1 MNETIDKF
9 LPLERDLFFALNGSE
24 STFWDNVMWAFTG
37 RFVWIPIIVFIL
49 FSLFY
54 KTSWKQALLILLML
68 VVVGALCDQI
78 SSSFLKPFFQRFR
91 PTHHP
96 DYQHLVDIVNDYR
109 GGQFGFVSGHATNSF
124 GIASFLSLV
133 YQRKWLITNVL
144 FFWAIV
150 NSYSRIYLGVHFI
163 SDIIAG
169 ALLGM
174 AIGYLMYKT
183 YRLMQ
188 EKVFKL
194 PSKQSVYTTR
204 QSHILALTIF
214 SYILCI
220 TAFSKFFATLPH

>member
-1 MNETIDKF
+1 MNETIDKL
-9 LPLERDLFFALNGSE
+9 LPLEHDLFLALNGSE
-24 STFWDNVMWAFTG
+24 STFWDNVMWAFSG
-37 RFVWIPIIVFIL
+37 RLVWVPMILFIL

-54 KTSWKQALLILLML
+54 KTSWKQALLILLIL
-68 VVVGALCDQI
+68 VVVGTLCDQI

-96 DYQHLVDIVNDYR
+96 DYQHIVDIVNDYR

-133 YQRKWLITNVL
+133 YQRKWLITSIL

-150 NSYSRIYLGVHFI
+150 NSYSRVYLGVHFI
-163 SDIIAG
+163 SDIVAG

-174 AIGYLMYKT
+174 IIGYLMYKG
-183 YRLMQ
+183 YQLMQ
-188 EKVFKL
+188 EKVLKL
-194 PSKQSVYTTR
+194 PSKQPVYNARKTE
-204 QSHILALTIF
+204 ILALTIF

-220 TAFSKFFATLPH
+220 TAFSKIFATLPH